1 MPRIRKKGERFRPIV
16 TVLKT
21 KKDVPTVI
29 ELSGFRYVLKHETQ
43 HPGGRK
49 K

>member
-1 MPRIRKKGERFRPIV
+1 MWRIRKKGERFRPIV

-29 ELSGFRYVLKHETQ
+29 EVSGFRYVLKHED
-43 HPGGRK
+43 HHRGGRK